1 MQIGAFTN
9 AVQSDVLSKK
19 FNITESIKSEMAQG
33 FNKFMVGNFNEY
45 KEARSHRENIKQ
57 KGCSSAFVVAYN
69 GAKRITVQE
78 ALMITSQKWFK

>member
-1 MQIGAFTN
+1 MKKRICFVVSSTITVKAFLKN
-9 AVQSDVLSKK
+9 HIFILSKEYD
-19 FNITESIKSEMAQG
+19 IY
-33 FNKFMVGNFNEY
+33 MVGNFNEY